1 MDLSLLRR
9 DARGMSAPAERVDLP
24 EVLGRFIA
32 LDDRGRALRATWRP
46 AHGFVNVSI
55 WRDDTCVETFHL
67 TPEDASDLVGFLV
80 GAFAASL
87 PRPTRPTL
95 TAVSPSGA
103 PSAERPS
110 TRGWGGAVR
119 HVRHRL
125 AAAADRLSQ
134 TLRG

>member
-1 MDLSLLRR
+1 MR
-9 DARGMSAPAERVDLP
+9 APAERVDLP

-32 LDDRGRALRATWRP
+32 LDDQGRALRATWRP

-67 TPEDASDLVGFLV
+67 TPTDASDLVGFLV

-95 TAVSPSGA
+95 TAVSASDA
-103 PSAERPS
+103 SSAQRTG
-110 TRGWGGAVR
+110 TRGWHGAV
-119 HVRHRL
+119 HQLRHRL
-125 AAAADRLSQ
+125 AAASDRLSQ
-134 TLRG
+134 ALRR